1 MSLEALNSRQN
12 QEDNAELFSR
22 LAVQLTGDQKKLVET
37 SQWARDYVT
46 NLTAMSLEDLHSQ
59 PQKLAQEDLTVE
71 KEIKTLAFQEYPTFI
86 RAEKCR
92 SDIGDSFVKME
103 SQLNSLSQSLPDF
116 EQLCKEFT
124 VEAKVLT
131 EERQRTSKVLENL
144 DVLVDIFEI
153 PQLMDTCVRNGYYS
167 EAMDLTAHVSLLLMR
182 YENIPIIQNIHE
194 KVQRSSDMMLIQLI
208 SLLRGPIKL
217 PAAMN
222 VIGYLRQMSS
232 FETENELRLL
242 FLRCRGDYLNQRL
255 EHVKKISAI
264 DSEGK
269 TDWQRLG
276 RDSFEYIKQYVDVI
290 REQVFEIIT
299 QYSSMF
305 SDNGKL
311 YGGQDESTK
320 GNEPRLL
327 TAGAT
332 LADYVTF
339 VLEEMRRT
347 IDEHLIN
354 IKDISQLSSLLTQ
367 LMYCGMSLGRVGLDF
382 RSLFAIRFQDAMLKL
397 TESLIDDAKKGFKD
411 AITKAKTENIPP
423 SQWMSTKSSSGKVA
437 EQPSTTEGQ
446 NRQQIASQLIEY
458 PIIAIFTNAILTLF
472 NELRLL
478 APIALVKPI
487 SQYLEAAH
495 LEIAEQIKLYAAPY
509 LLTET
514 SSKDNIKYE
523 QNVLR
528 SFASG
533 YIRSCIPYLRQC
545 LLDSIYA
552 DVYLEDVS
560 INSDQLELEM
570 QELLPALNLP
580 KNVNSSND
588 DSEQDIDK
596 KFNEQEDE
604 EEEEAKENRAIE

>member
-1 MSLEALNSRQN
+1 MALEALTARPNL
-12 QEDNAELFSR
+12 EDNDELFTR
-22 LAVQLTGDQKKLVET
+22 LALQLTGNQKQLIEA
-37 SQWARDYVT
+37 SQWARDYVAT
-46 NLTAMSLEDLHSQ
+46 LTSMSLEDLHAQ
-59 PQKLAQEDLTVE
+59 PHKLTQEDSAVE
-71 KEIKTLAFQEYPTFI
+71 REIMTLAFKEYPTFI

-103 SQLNSLSQSLPDF
+103 DQLNNLSQSLPDF

-124 VEAKVLT
+124 TEAKVLT
-131 EERQRTSKVLENL
+131 EERKKTEKVLEDL

-182 YENIPIIQNIHE
+182 YNNISIIQNIHE

-232 FETENELRLL
+232 FETENELRIL
-242 FLRCRGDYLNQRL
+242 FLRCRGDYLNQRI
-255 EHVKKISAI
+255 EHVKKVSAVES
-264 DSEGK
+264 DGK

-276 RDSFEYIKQYVDVI
+276 RDSFEYIKQYIDVI
-290 REQVFEIIT
+290 REQVFEITT

-305 SDNGKL
+305 SDKL
-311 YGGQDESTK
+311 HGATDDPAQTGTTE
-320 GNEPRLL
+320 LL

-332 LADYVTF
+332 LSDYVTYI
-339 VLEEMRRT
+339 LEEMRRT
-347 IDEHLIN
+347 IEEHLVN

-382 RSLFAIRFQDAMLKL
+382 RSLFAMRFQDAMLKL
-397 TESLIDDAKKGFKD
+397 TQSLIDDAKKGFLD

-423 SQWMSTKSSSGKVA
+423 SQWMATKSSSK
-437 EQPSTTEGQ
+437 QHQTPEGQ
-446 NRQQIASQLIEY
+446 SRQQIATQLIEY
-458 PIIAIFTNAILTLF
+458 PVIAVFTNAILSLF

-478 APIALVKPI
+478 APIALVQPI
-487 SQYLEAAH
+487 NHYLEAAH
-495 LEIAEQIKLYAAPY
+495 LEIAQQIQIYAAPY
-509 LLTET
+509 LLTD
-514 SSKDNIKYE
+514 SSTKQNIKTE
-523 QNVLR
+523 QSVIR

-533 YIRSCIPYLRQC
+533 YIRSCVPYLRQC
-545 LLDSIYA
+545 LLDGIYA

-560 INSDQLELEM
+560 SDGLENEM
-570 QELLPALNLP
+570 KDILPVLNELVP
-580 KNVNSSND
+580 
-588 DSEQDIDK
+588 
-596 KFNEQEDE
+596 E
-604 EEEEAKENRAIE
+604 EEDHVIENQARDDQSEAV

>member
-1 MSLEALNSRQN
+1 MSLDVLNSRQN
-12 QEDNAELFSR
+12 PEENDELFSR
-22 LAVQLTGDQKKLVET
+22 LGLQLTGDQKLIVET
-37 SQWARDYVT
+37 SQWARDYVA
-46 NLTAMSLEDLHSQ
+46 NLTAMSLENLHAQ
-59 PQKLAQEDLTVE
+59 PKKLAQEDHEVE

-103 SQLNSLSQSLPDF
+103 TQLNNLSQSLPDF

-124 VEAKVLT
+124 VEAKFLT
-131 EERQRTSKVLENL
+131 EERQKTEKVLDNL

-153 PQLMDTCVRNGYYS
+153 PQLMDTCIRNGYYS
-167 EAMDLTAHVSLLLMR
+167 EAMDLTAHVSLLMMR
-182 YENIPIIQNIHE
+182 YGNSPTIQTINE

-208 SLLRGPIKL
+208 TLLRGPIKL
-217 PAAMN
+217 PTAMN

-264 DSEGK
+264 DTDGK

-276 RDSFEYIKQYVDVI
+276 RDSFEYLKQYVDVI

-299 QYSSMF
+299 QYSAMF
-305 SDNGKL
+305 SDDGKL
-311 YGGQDESTK
+311 YGGQEESAQ
-320 GNEPRLL
+320 GNTSQLL

-332 LADYVTF
+332 LADYVIF
-339 VLEEMRRT
+339 VLDQMRRT
-347 IDEHLIN
+347 IDEHLVN

-382 RSLFAIRFQDAMLKL
+382 RSLFAVQFQDAMLKL
-397 TESLIDDAKKGFKD
+397 TESLIDDAKKGFID
-411 AITKAKTENIPP
+411 AIAKAKTETIPP
-423 SQWMSTKSSSGKVA
+423 SQWMSTKSSSKASEVA
-437 EQPSTTEGQ
+437 STSDGQ
-446 NRQQIASQLIEY
+446 SRQQIVSQLIEY
-458 PIIAIFTNAILTLF
+458 PVIALFTNAILSLF

-487 SQYLEAAH
+487 NQYLEAAH
-495 LEIAEQIKLYAAPY
+495 MDIVQHIKSYAAPY
-509 LLTET
+509 LLTES
-514 SSKDNIKYE
+514 SSKDNIKSE
-523 QNVLR
+523 QTLLR

-533 YIRSCIPYLRQC
+533 YIRSCVPYLRQC
-545 LLDSIYA
+545 LLDGIYG

-560 INSDQLELEM
+560 ISSEQLELEM
-570 QELLPALNLP
+570 KEILPALNQLKSVKP
-580 KNVNSSND
+580 SGGD
-588 DSEQDIDK
+588 EDASEKAIDEK
-596 KFNEQEDE
+596 G
-604 EEEEAKENRAIE
+604 